1 MALEDVYQRNLHHRT
16 HRAGW
21 LRAAVLGANDGL
33 VSTASLMIGVAAA
46 RAGDQS
52 FLVTAGAAGIAA
64 GAMSMAVGEYV
75 SVRSQND
82 IEESDRL
89 LEIEHLAIDPEGE
102 FEELVEIYMK
112 RGLSRELAVQVVD
125 AMHKR
130 DPLEAHLRDELR
142 TISTYKGASSSGSS
156 RFGMSF
162 TAGGPHSIRWSICPN
177 TGCGSH
183 QHRGLHNPWPPCNGN
198 DQCEDCRLKAS
209 YPNLARDWRRNSRNG
224 HHGGYWPS
232 PACEWHLKHPLATL
246 LHSALNYQQ

>member
-130 DPLEAHLRDELR
+130 DPLEAHLRDELGQFPHTKAR
-142 TISTYKGASSSGSS
+142 PVQAAVASAI
-156 RFGMSF
+156 SF
-162 TAGGPHSIRWSICPN
+162 TAGGLIPFAGAFAPTPGAAATSIVAFAIL
-177 TGCGSH
+177 
-183 QHRGLHNPWPPCNGN
+183 GL
-198 DQCEDCRLKAS
+198 
-209 YPNLARDWRRNSRNG
+209 
-224 HHGGYWPS
+224 
-232 PACEWHLKHPLATL
+232 LATGMISAKTAGSKL
-246 LHSALNYQQ
+246 LIPTLRVIGGGILGMAITAGIGQALHVSGI